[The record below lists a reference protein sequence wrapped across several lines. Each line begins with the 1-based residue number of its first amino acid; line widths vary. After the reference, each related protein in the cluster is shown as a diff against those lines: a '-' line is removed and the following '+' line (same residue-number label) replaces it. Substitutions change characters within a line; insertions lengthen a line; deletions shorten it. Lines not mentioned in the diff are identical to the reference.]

1 MLSGKFLN
9 CYGLKDLNLPS
20 IDFTTS
26 NKAIIYA
33 PNGVMKTS
41 FSKVMDDISKG
52 IAPMDRVF
60 KNVVTSYSVTHYT
73 SQYEYSSTMPKSI
86 PAPTDR
92 IYVVNTFADKFDFTR
107 ETVST
112 ILADEETRNEYN
124 VLMAEMAGEIQQ
136 IQESLRVLTGVTKP
150 KIKGTLT
157 ADFGLS
163 DIADW
168 PDVFDAIKSALE
180 NYTHRPMFDDILY
193 SELINEKTL
202 AVYLKPE
209 FRSSLESYIESLNA
223 FLEESTLLSKGFTDK
238 SAEALGKALAGNNL
252 FAAQHSIL
260 LRDGKT
266 QVTSIDEWNHI
277 VDKELEV
284 IYTKPELSSAFTKLK
299 KLLTANAEVSR
310 LRDII
315 IAHREIIPFLSD
327 VNELKKI
334 LWLSSI
340 MRLEKNFNEYYQR
353 VSSYSVR
360 IRALYEKA
368 AEQSQRWQ
376 EVVEEFN
383 RRFRVP
389 FEVRI
394 NNKANLLLKDEA
406 PNLTFDYNRGEGAER
421 QTETLDKDELMAS
434 LSTGEKRALY
444 LLYILFDLERIRKQA
459 IAGTGKY
466 LVVADDIADSFDYK
480 NKYAIIEYLSDLS
493 KTSGIDLLVLTH
505 NFDFYRTVKSRLG
518 ICRNHCFVAQRE
530 PSGKVVVTKFK
541 YQKDF
546 FKNVVIGGIK
556 SGVIT
561 TDEKKK
567 LLISSIPFYRNLFEY
582 SGKEADYLKL
592 TCFLHLKTTPIDTKS
607 IRLQDLWDIIK
618 EFVGNVAFSGTDEPF
633 LVTLKRIAGDIASAP
648 ATDEVSLDNKLVL
661 SICIRILAEE
671 FLQKVIIQELGVCVD
686 STSNQTREWFEQARP
701 YMTAEE
707 IAVLENV
714 NLITPESIHI
724 NSFMFEP
731 LIDISDWTLKELYQ
745 SVKNL

>member
-1 MLSGKFLN
+1 MLYGKFLN
-9 CYGLKDLNLPS
+9 CYGLKDFELPN
-20 IDFTTS
+20 IDFTAS

-60 KNVVTSYSVTHYT
+60 KNVVTSYTVTYHT
-73 SQYEYSSTMPKSI
+73 LQYVYSSTVPKSI
-86 PAPTDR
+86 PVATDR

-124 VLMAEMAGEIQQ
+124 VLMAELSGELQQ
-136 IQESLRVLTGVTKP
+136 IQESLRVLTGLTKP
-150 KIKGTLT
+150 KIKGILT
-157 ADFGLS
+157 NDFGLS
-163 DIADW
+163 DVADW
-168 PDVFDAIKSALE
+168 PDVFDAIKSAL
-180 NYTHRPMFDDILY
+180 NTYVPHPVFDDILY

-202 AVYLKPE
+202 AVYSKPE
-209 FRSSLESYIESLNA
+209 FQSSLEEYIENLNA
-223 FLEESTLLSKGFTDK
+223 LLEESTLLSKGFTDK
-238 SAEALGKALAGNNL
+238 SAETLGKTLAGNNL

-266 QVTSIDEWNHI
+266 KITTIEEWNHI
-277 VDKELEV
+277 VDKELKE
-284 IYTKPELSSAFTKLK
+284 IYAKPELSTAFTKLK
-299 KLLTANAEVSR
+299 KLLTANTEVNR

-315 IAHREIIPFLSD
+315 IEHREIIPFLSD

-334 LWLSSI
+334 LWLSSVV
-340 MRLEKNFNEYYQR
+340 RLEKHFDEYYEKI
-353 VSSYSVR
+353 SSYSER

-394 NNKANLLLKDEA
+394 NNKANFLLKDEA
-406 PNLTFDYNRGEGAER
+406 PNLTFDYSRGEGTGK
-421 QTETLDKDELMAS
+421 QTETLAKDELMTA
-434 LSTGEKRALY
+434 LSTGERRALY

-459 IAGTGKY
+459 LVGTDKY

-518 ICRNHCFVAQRE
+518 ILRNNCYVAQRE
-530 PSGKVVVTKFK
+530 PSGKVVATVFK

-546 FKNVVIGGIK
+546 FKDVVIKRIK
-556 SGVIT
+556 SGAIT
-561 TDEKKK
+561 TDDKKK

-582 SGKEADYLKL
+582 SGEKSDYLKL
-592 TCFLHLKTTPIDTKS
+592 TCFLHLKTTPMDTKT

-618 EFVGNVAFSGTDEPF
+618 RFVGNVNFSGTDEEF
-633 LVTLKRIAGDIASAP
+633 LVTLKRIADDIASAP
-648 ATDEVSLDNKLVL
+648 TTDEVALDNKLVL

-671 FLQKVIIQELGVCVD
+671 FLQKVIIQNTGSCVD
-686 STSNQTREWFEQARP
+686 SSSNQTREWFEQARP
-701 YMTAEE
+701 YMTPEE
-707 IAVLENV
+707 IAVIENV

-731 LIDISDWTLKELYQ
+731 LIDISDWTLKDLYQ
-745 SVKNL
+745 AVKNL

>member
-9 CYGLKDLNLPS
+9 CYGLKDLELPY
-20 IDFTTS
+20 IDFDAS

-60 KNVVTSYSVTHYT
+60 KNVETSYLVTYYT
-73 SQYEYSSTMPKSI
+73 SQYEYRYTNPESI
-86 PAPTDR
+86 PVSTDR
-92 IYVVNTFADKFDFTR
+92 IYVVNTFANKFDFTR

-136 IQESLRVLTGVTKP
+136 IQESLRVLTGITKP
-150 KIKGTLT
+150 KIKGALI
-157 ADFGLS
+157 ADFDLP

-168 PDVFDAIKSALE
+168 TDVFDAIKSALD
-180 NYTHRPMFDDILY
+180 NYIPRPMFDDILY

-202 AVYLKPE
+202 AVYSKPE

-223 FLEESTLLSKGFTDK
+223 FLEESKLLSKGFTDK
-238 SAEALGKALAGNNL
+238 SAEALGKAFVGNNL
-252 FAAQHSIL
+252 FAAHHSIL

-266 QVTSIDEWNHI
+266 QVTSIDEWNKI
-277 VDKELEV
+277 VNKELEV

-299 KLLTANAEVSR
+299 KILTSNADVSR

-334 LWLSSI
+334 LWLNSI
-340 MRLEKNFNEYYQR
+340 MRMERNFNEYYQKI
-353 VSSYSVR
+353 SLYSVR
-360 IRALYEKA
+360 IRTLYNKA

-389 FEVRI
+389 FKVCI
-394 NNKANLLLKDEA
+394 NNKANFLLKDEA
-406 PNLTFDYNRGEGAER
+406 PNLTFDYSRGEGEER
-421 QTETLDKDELMAS
+421 QTETLDKDELMES

-444 LLYILFDLERIRKQA
+444 LLYILFDLEKIRKQA
-459 IAGTGKY
+459 LSGNGKY
-466 LVVADDIADSFDYK
+466 LIVADDIADSFDYK
-480 NKYAIIEYLSDLS
+480 NKYAIIEYLTDLS

-530 PSGKVVVTKFK
+530 PSGKVVITQFK

-546 FKNVVIGGIK
+546 FKNVVISGIK
-556 SGVIT
+556 SGVIK

-582 SGKEADYLKL
+582 SGNEEDYLKL
-592 TCFLHLKTTPIDTKS
+592 TCFLHLKTMPIDTKA

-618 EFVGNVAFSGTDEPF
+618 GFVGNVAFSGTDESY
-633 LVTLKRIAGDIASAP
+633 LVVLKRIADDIVSAP
-648 ATDEVSLDNKLVL
+648 TTDEVSLDNKLVL
-661 SICIRILAEE
+661 SICTRILAEE
-671 FLQKVIIQELGVCVD
+671 FLQKVINQSLGDCVD
-686 STSNQTREWFEQARP
+686 STSNQTREWFEKARP
-701 YMTAEE
+701 YMTPAQV
-707 IAVLENV
+707 AVIENV

-731 LIDISDWTLKELYQ
+731 LIDISDWTLKDLYQ

>member
-60 KNVVTSYSVTHYT
+60 KNVITSYSVTHYT
-73 SQYEYSSTMPKSI
+73 SQYEYSSTTPKSI
-86 PAPTDR
+86 PASTDR

-180 NYTHRPMFDDILY
+180 DYIPRPMFDDILY

-209 FRSSLESYIESLNA
+209 FQSSLESYIESLNA

-394 NNKANLLLKDEA
+394 NNKANFLLKDEA

-444 LLYILFDLERIRKQA
+444 LLCILFDLERIRKQA

>member
-1 MLSGKFLN
+1 MLSGRFLN
-9 CYGLKDLNLPS
+9 CYGLKDLELPY
-20 IDFTTS
+20 IDFVAS
-26 NKAIIYA
+26 NKAVIYA

-60 KNVVTSYSVTHYT
+60 KDVVTSYSVTHYT
-73 SQYEYSSTMPKSI
+73 SQYEYSSTTPKSI
-86 PAPTDR
+86 PASTDR

-136 IQESLRVLTGVTKP
+136 IQESLRVLTGITKP
-150 KIKGTLT
+150 KIKGVLT

-168 PDVFDAIKSALE
+168 PDVFDAIKSALDD
-180 NYTHRPMFDDILY
+180 YIHRPMFDDILY

-202 AVYLKPE
+202 AVYSKPE

-260 LRDGKT
+260 LLDGKT

-284 IYTKPELSSAFTKLK
+284 IYSKPELSSAFTKLK
-299 KLLTANAEVSR
+299 KILTANAEVSR

-315 IAHREIIPFLSD
+315 IAHREIIPFLSN
-327 VNELKKI
+327 VNELKKT

-340 MRLEKNFNEYYQR
+340 MRLEKNFYEYHQKA
-353 VSSYSVR
+353 SSYSVR
-360 IRALYEKA
+360 VRTLYEKA

-389 FEVRI
+389 FKVRI
-394 NNKANLLLKDEA
+394 NNKANFLLKDEA
-406 PNLTFDYNRGEGAER
+406 PNLTFDYSRGEGAER
-421 QTETLDKDELMAS
+421 QMETLDKDELMAS

-444 LLYILFDLERIRKQA
+444 LLYILFDLEKIRKQA
-459 IAGTGKY
+459 LGGNGKY

-480 NKYAIIEYLSDLS
+480 NKYAIIEYLTDLS

-505 NFDFYRTVKSRLG
+505 NFDFYRTIKSRLG

-546 FKNVVIGGIK
+546 FKNVVIGEIK

-582 SGKEADYLKL
+582 SGNEADYHKL
-592 TCFLHLKTTPIDTKS
+592 TCFLHLKTMPIDTKV

-618 EFVGNVAFSGTDEPF
+618 GFVGNVAFSGTDEPF
-633 LVTLKRIAGDIASAP
+633 LAVLKRIADDIASAP
-648 ATDEVSLDNKLVL
+648 TTDEVSLDNKLVL

-671 FLQKVIIQELGVCVD
+671 FLQKVITQNLGVCVD
-686 STSNQTREWFEQARP
+686 STSNQTRDWFEKARP
-701 YMTAEE
+701 YMMPDE
-707 IAVLENV
+707 IAVIENV

-731 LIDISDWTLKELYQ
+731 LIDISDWTLKDLYQ